1 LRDWPYDT
9 SAADPIGDCAK
20 SSRRICLGDKK
31 SFLCF
36 ALAYP
41 LLVSKK
47 GIFYFLKKER
57 YTMIE
62 FQNLKK
68 VYESGGQQVAALNGI
83 DLKINKGEI
92 FGVIGFSGAG
102 KSSLIRCVNLL
113 ERPTSGSVI
122 VDGHNLTSMSVKEV
136 REIKKNIGMVFQHFN
151 LLNSK
156 TVYANVAM
164 PLTLA
169 KVPKDAIKK
178 RVQELLEF
186 VGLSDKA
193 DYYPDQLSGGQKQRV
208 GIARALATQ
217 PSILLCDEAT
227 SALDPQ
233 TTSSILQLLK
243 KINNEYNITI
253 LIITHEMAVIREI
266 CDRVAVIE
274 AGKIIEEGTVFDV
287 FSAPKTQ
294 TAKNFVST
302 VMNDQLPDSIKEIIQ
317 KHDGMQRIFRIN
329 FVGSTA
335 GQPLLSQLAKQF
347 DIHINVLFGNIT
359 ELQGT
364 PFGNLIVEFQ
374 GSDKEVIRALTY
386 INQKN
391 ISIKEVV
398 AHAS

>member
-1 LRDWPYDT
+1 
-9 SAADPIGDCAK
+9 
-20 SSRRICLGDKK
+20 
-31 SFLCF
+31 
-36 ALAYP
+36 
-41 LLVSKK
+41 
-47 GIFYFLKKER
+47 
-57 YTMIE
+57 MIE

-68 VYESGGQQVAALNGI
+68 VYESGGQQVHALNGI

-113 ERPTSGSVI
+113 ERPTSGKVI
-122 VDGHNLTSMSVKEV
+122 VDGHELTSLSVKEV

-156 TVYANVAM
+156 TVFANVAM

-169 KVPKDAIKK
+169 KLPKEQIKK

-186 VGLSDKA
+186 VGLEDKA
-193 DYYPDQLSGGQKQRV
+193 DYYPDQLSGGQKQRI

-243 KINNEYNITI
+243 KINKEYNITI
-253 LIITHEMAVIREI
+253 LIITHEMSVIREI
-266 CDRVAVIE
+266 CDKVAVIE
-274 AGKIIEEGTVFDV
+274 GGQIIEEGSVFDV
-287 FSAPKTQ
+287 FSSPKTQ
-294 TAKNFVST
+294 TARNFVST
-302 VMNDQLPDSIKEIIQ
+302 VMNDQLPDSINELIQ
-317 KHDGMQRIFRIN
+317 KYEGKQKIFRIN
-329 FVGSTA
+329 FVGNSA
-335 GQPLLSQLAKQF
+335 GQPLLSELAKKF
-347 DIHINVLFGNIT
+347 EIDINVLFGNIT

-374 GSDKEVIRALTY
+374 GNDNEIKKVLAYVNE
-386 INQKN
+386 KN
-391 ISIKEVV
+391 ISIKEVI

>member
-1 LRDWPYDT
+1 
-9 SAADPIGDCAK
+9 
-20 SSRRICLGDKK
+20 
-31 SFLCF
+31 
-36 ALAYP
+36 
-41 LLVSKK
+41 
-47 GIFYFLKKER
+47 
-57 YTMIE
+57 MIE

-113 ERPTSGSVI
+113 ERPTSGKVI
-122 VDGHNLTSMSVKEV
+122 VDGHELTSLSVKDV
-136 REIKKNIGMVFQHFN
+136 REVKKNIGMVFQHFN

-156 TVYANVAM
+156 TVFANVAM

-186 VGLSDKA
+186 VGLADKA
-193 DYYPDQLSGGQKQRV
+193 DYYPDQLSGGQKQRI

-243 KINNEYNITI
+243 KINKEYNITI

-294 TAKNFVST
+294 TARNFVST
-302 VMNDQLPDSIKEIIQ
+302 VMNDQLPDSINELIQ
-317 KHDGMQRIFRIN
+317 KHAGMQRIFRIN
-329 FVGSTA
+329 FVGNSA
-335 GQPLLSQLAKQF
+335 GQPLLSEVAKKF

-359 ELQGT
+359 ELQGI
-364 PFGNLIVEFQ
+364 PFGNLIVELQ

-391 ISIKEVV
+391 ISIKEVS

>member
-1 LRDWPYDT
+1 L
-9 SAADPIGDCAK
+9 I
-20 SSRRICLGDKK
+20 DKK
-31 SFLCF
+31 SFLCI
-36 ALAYP
+36 ALANP
-41 LLVSKK
+41 LLVSRRGFFIYLIK
-47 GIFYFLKKER
+47 GR
-57 YTMIE
+57 YIMIE

-83 DLKINKGEI
+83 DLKINKGEV

-156 TVYANVAM
+156 TVFANVAM

-178 RVQELLEF
+178 RVMELLEF
-186 VGLSDKA
+186 VGLADKA

-266 CDRVAVIE
+266 CDRVAVIQ

-386 INQKN
+386 INQKK
-391 ISIKEVV
+391 ISIKEVT

>member
-1 LRDWPYDT
+1 M
-9 SAADPIGDCAK
+9 K
-20 SSRRICLGDKK
+20 SL
-31 SFLCF
+31 
-36 ALAYP
+36 
-41 LLVSKK
+41 
-47 GIFYFLKKER
+47 
-57 YTMIE
+57 IE
-62 FQNLKK
+62 FQQLRK

-113 ERPTSGSVI
+113 ERPTSGHVI
-122 VDGHNLTSMSVKEV
+122 VDGHDLTSLSVKEV
-136 REIKKNIGMVFQHFN
+136 RNVKKNIGMIFQHFN

-156 TVYANVAM
+156 TVFANVAM
-164 PLTLA
+164 PLTL
-169 KVPKDAIKK
+169 VNTPKDQIKK
-178 RVQELLEF
+178 RVHELLEF
-186 VGLSDKA
+186 VGLADKA
-193 DYYPDQLSGGQKQRV
+193 DNYPDQLSGGQKQRI

-243 KINNEYNITI
+243 KINKEYNITI
-253 LIITHEMAVIREI
+253 LIITHEMSVIREI

-287 FSAPKTQ
+287 FSSPTTS
-294 TAKNFVST
+294 TARNFVST
-302 VMNDQLPDSIKEIIQ
+302 VMNDQLPESIKELIQ
-317 KHDGMQRIFRIN
+317 QHAGMQKIFRIN
-329 FVGSTA
+329 FVGNKA
-335 GQPLLSQLAKQF
+335 GQPLLSEISKKF

-374 GSDKEVIRALTY
+374 GDEKEIARTLTY
-386 INQKN
+386 IQEKD
-391 ISIKEVV
+391 ISIKEVNE
-398 AHAS
+398 HAS

>member
-1 LRDWPYDT
+1 
-9 SAADPIGDCAK
+9 
-20 SSRRICLGDKK
+20 
-31 SFLCF
+31 
-36 ALAYP
+36 
-41 LLVSKK
+41 
-47 GIFYFLKKER
+47 
-57 YTMIE
+57 MIE

-68 VYESGGQQVAALNGI
+68 VYNSGGQQVAALNGI
-83 DLKINKGEI
+83 DLTINKGEI

-102 KSSLIRCVNLL
+102 KSSLIRCVNWL
-113 ERPTSGSVI
+113 EQPTSGRVI
-122 VDGHNLTSMSVKEV
+122 VDGYDLTALSAKEIREVK
-136 REIKKNIGMVFQHFN
+136 RNIGMVFQHFN

-156 TVYANVAM
+156 TVFANVAM
-164 PLTLA
+164 PLILA
-169 KVPKDAIKK
+169 KVPKEEIKK
-178 RVQELLEF
+178 RVGELLEF

-193 DYYPDQLSGGQKQRV
+193 NNYPDQLSGGQKQRI

-233 TTSSILQLLK
+233 TTSSILDLLK
-243 KINNEYNITI
+243 KINREYNITI

-287 FSAPKTQ
+287 FSSPKTE
-294 TAKNFVST
+294 TARNFVSS
-302 VMNDQLPDSIKEIIQ
+302 VMNDQIPDSIKEIVEKNAGLQ
-317 KHDGMQRIFRIN
+317 KIFRIN
-329 FVGSTA
+329 FIGNSA
-335 GQPLLSQLAKQF
+335 GQPLLSQLAKKF

-374 GSDKEVIRALTY
+374 GAESEINRALMFISQEKVTVKEV
-386 INQKN
+386 K
-391 ISIKEVV
+391 

>member
-1 LRDWPYDT
+1 
-9 SAADPIGDCAK
+9 
-20 SSRRICLGDKK
+20 
-31 SFLCF
+31 
-36 ALAYP
+36 
-41 LLVSKK
+41 
-47 GIFYFLKKER
+47 
-57 YTMIE
+57 MIE

-68 VYESGGQQVAALNGI
+68 VYNSGGQQVAALNGI
-83 DLKINKGEI
+83 DLTINKGEI

-102 KSSLIRCVNLL
+102 KSSLIRCVNWL
-113 ERPTSGSVI
+113 EQPTSGRVI
-122 VDGHNLTSMSVKEV
+122 VDGYDLTALSAKEIREVK
-136 REIKKNIGMVFQHFN
+136 RNIGMVFQHFN

-156 TVYANVAM
+156 TVFANVAM
-164 PLTLA
+164 PLILA
-169 KVPKDAIKK
+169 KVPKEEIKK
-178 RVQELLEF
+178 RVGELLEF

-193 DYYPDQLSGGQKQRV
+193 NNYPDQLSGGQKQRI

-233 TTSSILQLLK
+233 TTSSILDLLK
-243 KINNEYNITI
+243 KINREYNITI

-287 FSAPKTQ
+287 FSSPKTE
-294 TAKNFVST
+294 TARNFVSS
-302 VMNDQLPDSIKEIIQ
+302 VMNDQIPDSIKEIVEKNAGLQ
-317 KHDGMQRIFRIN
+317 KIFRIN
-329 FVGSTA
+329 FIGNSA
-335 GQPLLSQLAKQF
+335 GHPLLSQLAKKF

-374 GSDKEVIRALTY
+374 GAESEINRALMFISQEKVTVKEV
-386 INQKN
+386 K
-391 ISIKEVV
+391 

>member
-1 LRDWPYDT
+1 
-9 SAADPIGDCAK
+9 
-20 SSRRICLGDKK
+20 
-31 SFLCF
+31 
-36 ALAYP
+36 
-41 LLVSKK
+41 
-47 GIFYFLKKER
+47 
-57 YTMIE
+57 
-62 FQNLKK
+62 
-68 VYESGGQQVAALNGI
+68 
-83 DLKINKGEI
+83 
-92 FGVIGFSGAG
+92 
-102 KSSLIRCVNLL
+102 
-113 ERPTSGSVI
+113 
-122 VDGHNLTSMSVKEV
+122 
-136 REIKKNIGMVFQHFN
+136 
-151 LLNSK
+151 
-156 TVYANVAM
+156 M

-169 KVPKDAIKK
+169 KLPKDSIKK

-186 VGLSDKA
+186 VGLADKA

-243 KINNEYNITI
+243 KVNKEYNITI

-274 AGKIIEEGTVFDV
+274 AGKIIEEGSVFDV

-317 KHDGMQRIFRIN
+317 KHDGMQRVFRIN
-329 FVGSTA
+329 FVGTTA
-335 GQPLLSQLAKQF
+335 GQPLLSELAKQF

-359 ELQGT
+359 ELQGI
-364 PFGNLIVEFQ
+364 PFGNLIVEFI

-391 ISIKEVV
+391 ISIKEVA

>member
-1 LRDWPYDT
+1 
-9 SAADPIGDCAK
+9 
-20 SSRRICLGDKK
+20 
-31 SFLCF
+31 
-36 ALAYP
+36 
-41 LLVSKK
+41 
-47 GIFYFLKKER
+47 
-57 YTMIE
+57 MIE

-113 ERPTSGSVI
+113 ERPTSGKVI
-122 VDGHNLTSMSVKEV
+122 VDGHELTSLSVKEV

-156 TVYANVAM
+156 TVFANVAM

-169 KVPKDAIKK
+169 KVPKNAIRE
-178 RVQELLEF
+178 RVYELLEF
-186 VGLSDKA
+186 VGLADKA
-193 DYYPDQLSGGQKQRV
+193 DYYPDQLSGGQKQRI

-243 KINNEYNITI
+243 KINKEYNITI

-294 TAKNFVST
+294 TAKNFVSS
-302 VMNDQLPDSIKEIIQ
+302 VMNDQLPDSIKDIINNHAGVQ
-317 KHDGMQRIFRIN
+317 KVFRIN
-329 FVGSTA
+329 FVGGSA
-335 GQPLLSQLAKQF
+335 GQPLLSELAKQF

-359 ELQGT
+359 ELQGI

-391 ISIKEVV
+391 ISIKEVK